1 MQRLGFKSAAVLS
14 ACTLLALSSAC
25 SFSASSRSSSAS
37 SRSSSRSSSG
47 HGGDDNEKD
56 KEKVQEV
63 ESSHSGFQEEIAAIA
78 VLYAGSEGTTE
89 DFQRDVSTAAK
100 RNGIPYW
107 ELDER
112 VFTAI
117 GIGLE
122 RAGIKRGAIPSLPFL
137 QGLRNAARFDAI
149 GNAYSKVK

>member
-1 MQRLGFKSAAVLS
+1 MHKAGFKGAVVLS
-14 ACTLLALSSAC
+14 AGMVLAVCSAC

-47 HGGDDNEKD
+47 GSDEEKEKD
-56 KEKVQEV
+56 KEKELDT
-63 ESSHSGFQEEIAAIA
+63 SNTGFQEEIAAIA
-78 VLYAGSEGTTE
+78 VLYVGSHGTAE
-89 DFQRDVSTAAK
+89 EFERDVTAAAK

-122 RAGIKRGAIPSLPFL
+122 RAGVERELIPSIPFL
-137 QGLRNAARFDAI
+137 QGVRNAAQFDAI
-149 GNAYSKVK
+149 ENAYDKDE

>member
-1 MQRLGFKSAAVLS
+1 MKQKAVFKIAAVFS
-14 ACTLLALSSAC
+14 AGLVIAAFSAC

-37 SRSSSRSSSG
+37 SRSSS
-47 HGGDDNEKD
+47 GGGGE
-56 KEKVQEV
+56 EL
-63 ESSHSGFQEEIAAIA
+63 ESSQAGFQEEIAAIA
-78 VLYAGSEGTTE
+78 VLYAGSHGTAE
-89 DFQRDVSTAAK
+89 DFQRDISAAAK

-122 RAGIKRGAIPSLPFL
+122 RAGVKQELIPSLPFL
-137 QGLRNAARFDAI
+137 QGVRGAVQFNAI
-149 GNAYSKVK
+149 GNAYDRGR